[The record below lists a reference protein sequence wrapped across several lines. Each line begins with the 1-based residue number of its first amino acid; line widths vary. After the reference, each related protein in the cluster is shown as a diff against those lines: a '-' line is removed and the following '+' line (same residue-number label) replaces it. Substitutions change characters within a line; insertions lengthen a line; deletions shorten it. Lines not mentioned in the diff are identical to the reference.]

1 MLCNLLILD
10 IDGTLVDSVHVHR
23 EALRLSIESA
33 PLLHRDTQWS
43 NYAHRTDSGI
53 HAEAYERSFNRL
65 PTAQDCQ
72 AFERLFEQKY
82 DEICAVT
89 PEPVPGA
96 VELLRRV
103 EASGSWRVVFAT
115 GSFRRPALRKL
126 DCLNCVDPKLVSASE
141 YRSRI
146 EIVSNAVSLGWS
158 GLPLTERG
166 IAVSIG
172 DGVWDAQTALDLGVP
187 FIGVAR
193 QNDAQ
198 ALRRLGAFGV
208 VPDCQDLWQV
218 LTELL
223 DRCEAV

>member
-1 MLCNLLILD
+1 MPSNLLILD

-23 EALRLSIESA
+23 EALRLSIEKA

-43 NYAHRTDSGI
+43 NYRHRTDSGI
-53 HAEAYERSFNRL
+53 YAEAYERSFNTL
-65 PTAQDCQ
+65 PTAQECH
-72 AFERLFEQKY
+72 AFERLFEQQY
-82 DEICAVT
+82 DVVCTVAHQ
-89 PEPVPGA
+89 PVAGA
-96 VELLRRV
+96 VELLRRA
-103 EASGSWRVVFAT
+103 ETSGSLRVVFAT
-115 GSFRRPALRKL
+115 GSFRRPALHKL
-126 DCLNCVDPKLVSASE
+126 DRLNCVNPKLVSASD

-158 GLPLTERG
+158 GLPLKERG

-172 DGVWDAQTALDLGVP
+172 DGVWDAQTARDLGVP

-193 QNDAQ
+193 EDNAQ
-198 ALRRLGAFGV
+198 ALHRLGAFGV